1 MHDGSQITKLE
12 RALNFRGISKHLSSR
27 ESGANGL
34 VGQSMTTLE
43 NESFYNTGSLTNIS
57 IGDRSSF
64 KIRGG
69 SRQY

>member
-27 ESGANGL
+27 ESRNNGL
-34 VGQSMTTLE
+34 VAQSMTTTE
-43 NESFYNTGSLTNIS
+43 IESFYNTGSLTNIS
-57 IGDRSSF
+57 IGGQSSF